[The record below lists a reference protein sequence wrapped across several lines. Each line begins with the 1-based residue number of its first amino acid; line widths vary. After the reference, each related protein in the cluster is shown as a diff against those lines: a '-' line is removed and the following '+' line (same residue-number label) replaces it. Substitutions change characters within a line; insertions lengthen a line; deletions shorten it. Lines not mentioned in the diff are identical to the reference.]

1 MQTPFVQELS
11 KSRSVLIAGAGGGFD
26 VVSGIPLY
34 LYLRSVGKKVVL
46 ANLSFTALPFS
57 ESEEVFSGTYRVT
70 DASADL
76 PYFPEKYIL
85 DWLRSR
91 NEEPDIY
98 ALSNSMGVLPLSQAY
113 AYIVEQHEI
122 DTLVLVDGGTD
133 SLMFGDEPKVGTI
146 VEDACS
152 IVAAGRTSV
161 ENRFLAA
168 IGFGVEH
175 DLNHHAC
182 LENISALIKDNQ
194 YLGALSLTSDMME
207 GRAYL
212 ELVDY
217 LNTRMTLHES
227 IVTNSIA
234 SAIRGEFGDFHP
246 TRRTK
251 NSVQFINPL
260 MSLFWFFRLEGVSSR
275 IRFSAKI
282 QDTMTMDEV
291 AKAFQMYRIMNTRRA
306 HQNIPLK

>member
-291 AKAFQMYRIMNTRRA
+291 AKAFQMYRIMNARRA